1 MTALLTVTLQTLCCI
16 GYGAATLRLFGV
28 SESLGW
34 GARAC
39 WSFALGTGV
48 LGWLLFP
55 AGVLG
60 LFDGAALVLLPAA
73 GACGV
78 IFLGRPSAAIAWPRL
93 DRVQWALLGLLGV
106 AAAFDLLEGLSPP
119 ADGDSLAYH
128 FQLAKRFLGAGR
140 LEFVPRALD
149 GAVPLLVQM
158 TYVPALGLG
167 GERALTLWT
176 FVSGWGLAALFY
188 TVCRRHLDITWS
200 LAATLVLVTIPAVV
214 FGAGSG
220 QVEARLAL
228 FAAVAAIAAASAL
241 GTGRLRYAALAGL
254 AAGFFMGGK
263 YTGLFFV
270 AAVGIVLL
278 ARRGWLVRGV
288 VFASAALV
296 AGGQWYGWNWYHTGD
311 PVFPLLFGWLDYGDN
326 GYWDAGHAA
335 LLQNAFFGQEQ
346 AVAKN
351 PLWFLLYPFV
361 ATLAGPPQFE
371 SGRTG
376 FGPYLL
382 LILPLALAGLW
393 KFRDRVARSPLAPIA
408 AIVFVFFALWFF
420 IGSSQRVRH
429 LLPVLPLLLVVVT
442 TAARKW
448 CDGTER
454 LRPVAAALALSVVV
468 QLAGHGLFSLN
479 FARHVFAGQ
488 SRDAFLRRNVAD
500 YATVQWI
507 NAHLQPSDR
516 IFLTIRNLNYLTDI
530 PIYYAHFVQEAL
542 IDIRPTFYDP
552 ARFYRQLREQGITHL
567 LVTEDNPPADPTEYS
582 VQWRGLMRMGC
593 TDTLNRLNI
602 DNFAS
607 RTLPTLPKGGRTNL
621 VLKLKDRTCIE

>member
-1 MTALLTVTLQTLCCI
+1 MIAPLIVALQTLCCL
-16 GYGAATLRLFGV
+16 GLGAAILRLFGV
-28 SESLGW
+28 SESLDR

-39 WSFALGTGV
+39 WSFALGAGV

-60 LFDGAALVLLPAA
+60 LFDGTALALLLAA

-78 IFLGRPSAAIAWPRL
+78 IFLRRPSSAIVGPRF
-93 DRVQWALLGLLGV
+93 DRVQWALLGLIGV

-128 FQLAKRFLGAGR
+128 FQLAKRFLAAGR

-167 GERALTLWT
+167 GEGALTLWT
-176 FVSGWGLAALFY
+176 FVSGWGLVALFY

-200 LAATLVLVTIPAVV
+200 LAATLVLVTTPAMV

-220 QVEARLAL
+220 QVEARLAM
-228 FAAVAAIAAASAL
+228 FAAIAAIAAASAL
-241 GTGRLRYAALAGL
+241 GTGSLRFAALAGL

-270 AAVGIVLL
+270 AATGVVLL
-278 ARRGWLVRGV
+278 AGRGWLVRGA
-288 VFASAALV
+288 VFAGAALV

-311 PVFPLLFGWLDYGDN
+311 PVFPLLFEWLDYGN
-326 GYWDAGHAA
+326 GGYWDADHAA
-335 LLQNAFFGQEQ
+335 LLQTAFFGEEQ

-361 ATLAGPPQFE
+361 ATLAGPWQFE

-376 FGPYLL
+376 FGPYVL

-393 KFRDRVARSPLAPIA
+393 KFRDRVARSQLAPNA
-408 AIVFVFFALWFF
+408 VIVVVFFALWFF

-429 LLPVLPLLLVVVT
+429 LLPVLPLLLLLVS

-448 CDGTER
+448 CDGPER
-454 LRPVAAALALSVVV
+454 LRQMAAAVALTVAV
-468 QLAGHGLFSLN
+468 QLAGHGLFGLN
-479 FARHVFAGQ
+479 FARHVFAGE
-488 SRDAFLRRNVAD
+488 SRDSFLRRNVPD
-500 YATVQWI
+500 YVAVQWI
-507 NAHLQPSDR
+507 NAHLRPSDR
-516 IFLTIRNLNYLTDI
+516 VFLTIRNLNYLIDI
-530 PIYYAHFVQEAL
+530 PIYYSHYASEAL
-542 IDIRPTFYDP
+542 IDIRPAAYDP
-552 ARFYRQLREQGITHL
+552 ARFHRQLGNQGVTHL
-567 LVTEDNPPADPTEYS
+567 LVTEENPPAGT
-582 VQWRGLMRMGC
+582 VAFGRQWRGLMRMGC
-593 TDTLNRLNI
+593 TETIRRFEI
-602 DNFAS
+602 EPFAS
-607 RTLPTLPKGGRTNL
+607 RTLPTLLKGIKWNL
-621 VLKLKDRTCIE
+621 VLGLKDRACIE

>member
-1 MTALLTVTLQTLCCI
+1 MTAPLTVALQTLCCL
-16 GYGAATLRLFGV
+16 GLGAAILRLFGV
-28 SESLGW
+28 SESLSW

-60 LFDGAALVLLPAA
+60 LFDGTALALLLAA

-78 IFLGRPSAAIAWPRL
+78 IFLGRPSAAIARPRL

-128 FQLAKRFLGAGR
+128 FQLAKRFLAAGR

-158 TYVPALGLG
+158 TYIPALGLG

-188 TVCRRHLDITWS
+188 TVCRRHLDVTWS
-200 LAATLVLVTIPAVV
+200 LAAALVLVTTPAVV

-220 QVEARLAL
+220 QVEARLAM

-270 AAVGIVLL
+270 AAVGVVLL
-278 ARRGWLVRGV
+278 ARRGWLARGA
-288 VFASAALV
+288 VFASVALV
-296 AGGQWYGWNWYHTGD
+296 AGSQWYGWNWYHTGD

-326 GYWDAGHAA
+326 GYWNADHAA
-335 LLQNAFFGQEQ
+335 FLQKAFFGPEQ
-346 AVAKN
+346 AVAKT
-351 PLWFLLYPFV
+351 PLWFLVYPFV

-376 FGPYLL
+376 FGPYIL
-382 LILPLALAGLW
+382 LILPFALAGVW

-408 AIVFVFFALWFF
+408 VIVVVFFALWFF

-429 LLPVLPLLLVVVT
+429 LLPMLPLLLLLV
-442 TAARKW
+442 TAAARNW
-448 CDGTER
+448 CDAPER
-454 LRPVAAALALSVVV
+454 LRPMAAAVALTLAV
-468 QLAGHGLFSLN
+468 QLAGHGLFGLN
-479 FARHVFAGQ
+479 FAHHVFAGE
-488 SRDAFLRRNVAD
+488 SRDAFLRRNVGD
-500 YATVQWI
+500 YVAVQWV
-507 NAHLQPSDR
+507 NAHLQPSKR
-516 IFLTIRNLNYLTDI
+516 LYLTIRNLNYLIDI
-530 PIYYAHFVQEAL
+530 PIYYAHFAGEAL
-542 IDIRPTFYDP
+542 IDIRPAAYDP
-552 ARFYRQLREQGITHL
+552 PRFYRQLRKQGITHL
-567 LVTEDNPPADPTEYS
+567 LVTEENPPAGTPAYGR
-582 VQWRGLMRMGC
+582 QWRGLTRMGC
-593 TDTLNRLNI
+593 TETIKRLKINS
-602 DNFAS
+602 FAS
-607 RTLPTLPKGGRTNL
+607 RTLPTLSKGERSILILG
-621 VLKLKDRTCIE
+621 LKDRTCLE